1 MKNAPAR
8 RPKSPS
14 SARSVGARRP
24 AGAAGEW
31 AWHYRTLRALRDHL
45 KVGRGDRLREPCEA
59 MEPPSLH
66 AQDLVD
72 ELYDRAM
79 AELLPPIPAEAAR
92 EIDDA
97 LRRLERGVYGRCETT
112 GRPIPQTLLRAMP
125 WCRHA
130 PAAATTPPPAPTRP
144 IAPPPSH
151 FNYS

>member
-1 MKNAPAR
+1 MKKAPSR
-8 RPKSPS
+8 RPPPTPS
-14 SARSVGARRP
+14 GRTAEQRRP
-24 AGAAGEW
+24 AGPAGPW

-45 KVGRGDRLREPCEA
+45 KGGKGDRLREPCDP
-59 MEPPSLH
+59 MERPSLH

-97 LRRLERGVYGRCETT
+97 LHRLERGVYGRCETT
-112 GRPIPQTLLRAMP
+112 GRPIPKALLRAMP

-130 PAAATTPPPAPTRP
+130 PAPAPPAVEPAPAPSNRTKSHAPTQ
-144 IAPPPSH
+144 
-151 FNYS
+151 